1 MKLSEKLKKARE
13 QIGYSQQDVADK
25 LNISRQSISRWE
37 NGWTYPDIEN
47 LIVLSNLYN
56 VSLDELLKEDE
67 QNNRG
72 DELSEE
78 EPDKE
83 EKKVHPY
90 IDRSFVEIVGI
101 SITAMLTCGI
111 PILGLIVNIILIG
124 YCIHKKLKVNLI
136 YKIILI
142 IFFVLSVY
150 NTYVYLDFMFIHTGK
165 ATIEKVA
172 FLYFGNI

>member
-83 EKKVHPY
+83 EKKVHP
-90 IDRSFVEIVGI
+90 
-101 SITAMLTCGI
+101 
-111 PILGLIVNIILIG
+111 
-124 YCIHKKLKVNLI
+124 
-136 YKIILI
+136 
-142 IFFVLSVY
+142 FVLY
-150 NTYVYLDFMFIHTGK
+150 FI
-165 ATIEKVA
+165 
-172 FLYFGNI
+172 LL